1 MNESNFLE
9 NSISACCIRNILATQ
24 SSKEPSPSVDQKK
37 NKTKNVGTHLVV
49 FCFIFFFVHYF
60 YIFSCRCLAFVMPN
74 VCSYRIHSL
83 HYFLAQNHC
92 ELVRRF
98 IGRYIYIHVI
108 YVLVSVLS
116 FISVAWAKSMTRLKS
131 NRNIY
136 KPIRHWEQ
144 LQGTGIAEK

>member
-37 NKTKNVGTHLVV
+37 KNEKCWHTFGSIL
-49 FCFIFFFVHYF
+49 FYFFFVHYF

-144 LQGTGIAEK
+144 LQGMGIAEK